1 MTVPVKVGLNIVWV
15 RPECL
20 VEFAQ
25 AAEGLGFESLW
36 SGEHICLSTRPD
48 WWKLFPGAEALGEDF
63 TEDMVPFGPDSI
75 FLDPMIVL
83 AQLATVTTKV
93 RLGIGI
99 YMLALRDPVLVGKTL
114 ATLDYISDGRIDVAV
129 GLGWTA
135 DEYSFTGNDWTTRGR
150 KMNETIRALRVLWRD
165 EHPEFHG
172 DFYDFGPMGFQ
183 PKPAQQPMP
192 IHIGGGGPPAMR
204 RAGQLGDGWYGMPSA
219 IPQVNEERRAAG
231 RADEPFE
238 FTALTIGGGF
248 PSAELDELAALGVTR
263 AVVTPWPG
271 REVAEVGL
279 EGLDDIERY
288 AKEIGLA

>member
-15 RPECL
+15 RPEHL
-20 VEFAQ
+20 VEFAR
-25 AAEGLGFESLW
+25 AAEELGFESLW

-83 AQLATVTTKV
+83 AQLATVTSKV

-99 YMLALRDPVLVGKTL
+99 YMLALRDPVLIGKTL
-114 ATLDYISDGRIDVAV
+114 ASLDYISGGRIDVAV

-150 KMNETIRALRVLWRD
+150 KMNETIRALRVLWSE

-183 PKPAQQPMP
+183 PKPMQQPMP

-219 IPQVNEERRAAG
+219 IPQVNEERRNAG
-231 RADEPFE
+231 RENEPFE
-238 FTALTIGGGF
+238 FTALTISGGF
-248 PSAELDELAALGVTR
+248 PVAEMEELSALGVNR
-263 AVVTPWPG
+263 VVVTPWPG
-271 REVAEVGL
+271 KEVGEVGL
-279 EGLDDIERY
+279 EGLADIERY
-288 AKEIGLA
+288 AKEIGLS